1 VKWALQLLKLRDLL
15 FLEKRRFAANSL
27 AIIGDSFIIG
37 TIYVLITMASADILQ
52 TLGNKYSAEILDA
65 TDEPIS
71 AQELSDEL
79 GIPIATCYRRIDE
92 LTEHDLLELHD
103 NILSDDRRRI
113 KVYRRSVDEVRVDFE
128 EELTVHVEERSEIT
142 NKLDEAWRT
151 LSES

>member
-1 VKWALQLLKLRDLL
+1 
-15 FLEKRRFAANSL
+15 
-27 AIIGDSFIIG
+27 
-37 TIYVLITMASADILQ
+37 MASAELLQ

-71 AQELSDEL
+71 AQDLSDEL

-113 KVYRRSVDEVRVDFE
+113 KVYRRNVDEVRVDFDD
-128 EELTVHVEERSEIT
+128 ELTVEIEERSEVT

-151 LSES
+151 LSDG

>member
-1 VKWALQLLKLRDLL
+1 
-15 FLEKRRFAANSL
+15 
-27 AIIGDSFIIG
+27 
-37 TIYVLITMASADILQ
+37 MASADLLE

-65 TDEPIS
+65 TEEPRS

-79 GIPIATCYRRIDE
+79 DIPIATCYRRIDE

-113 KVYRRSVDEVRVDFE
+113 KVYRRNVEAIHVEFDSTLKVDI
-128 EELTVHVEERSEIT
+128 EERSEVA

>member
-1 VKWALQLLKLRDLL
+1 
-15 FLEKRRFAANSL
+15 
-27 AIIGDSFIIG
+27 
-37 TIYVLITMASADILQ
+37 MASAELLQ

-71 AQELSDEL
+71 AQDLSDEL
-79 GIPIATCYRRIDE
+79 EIPIATCYRRIDE

-113 KVYRRSVDEVRVDFE
+113 KVYRRN
-128 EELTVHVEERSEIT
+128 VEEITIDFDETLSVTVEDRTEVT

>member
-1 VKWALQLLKLRDLL
+1 
-15 FLEKRRFAANSL
+15 
-27 AIIGDSFIIG
+27 
-37 TIYVLITMASADILQ
+37 MASADVLQ
-52 TLGNKYSAEILDA
+52 TLGNKYSAEILNA
-65 TDEPIS
+65 TDEPQS

-113 KVYRRSVDEVRVDFE
+113 KVYRRNVDTVHIDFE
-128 EELTVHVEERSEIT
+128 ESLTVDIEERSEVT

-151 LSES
+151 LSEG

>member
-1 VKWALQLLKLRDLL
+1 M
-15 FLEKRRFAANSL
+15 S
-27 AIIGDSFIIG
+27 
-37 TIYVLITMASADILQ
+37 SADILQ

-65 TDEPIS
+65 TDEPVS

-113 KVYRRSVDEVRVDFE
+113 KVYRRNVDQVCVDFE
-128 EELTVHVEERSEIT
+128 EELSVDVEERSEVT

-151 LSES
+151 LSKR

>member
-1 VKWALQLLKLRDLL
+1 
-15 FLEKRRFAANSL
+15 
-27 AIIGDSFIIG
+27 
-37 TIYVLITMASADILQ
+37 MASAEILQ

-65 TDEPIS
+65 TDEPQS

-92 LTEHDLLELHD
+92 LTEHNLLELHD

-113 KVYRRSVDEVRVDFE
+113 KVYRRNVDQVHIDFE
-128 EELTVHVEERSEIT
+128 ESLTVEVEERTEVT

>member
-1 VKWALQLLKLRDLL
+1 
-15 FLEKRRFAANSL
+15 
-27 AIIGDSFIIG
+27 
-37 TIYVLITMASADILQ
+37 MATVELLQ

-65 TDEPIS
+65 TEEPRS

-79 GIPIATCYRRIDE
+79 EIPIATCYRRIDE

-113 KVYRRSVDEVRVDFE
+113 KVYRRNVDAIRVEFDEELSVD
-128 EELTVHVEERSEIT
+128 VEERSEVT

-151 LSES
+151 LSEG

>member
-1 VKWALQLLKLRDLL
+1 MVSVEL
-15 FLEKRRFAANSL
+15 
-27 AIIGDSFIIG
+27 
-37 TIYVLITMASADILQ
+37 LQ

-71 AQELSDEL
+71 AQDLSDEL
-79 GIPIATCYRRIDE
+79 EIPIATCYRRIDE

-113 KVYRRSVDEVRVDFE
+113 KVYRRNVDEVRVDFDDG
-128 EELTVHVEERSEIT
+128 LSVHVEERSEVT

-151 LSES
+151 LSDR

>member
-1 VKWALQLLKLRDLL
+1 
-15 FLEKRRFAANSL
+15 
-27 AIIGDSFIIG
+27 
-37 TIYVLITMASADILQ
+37 MASAEILQ

-65 TDEPIS
+65 TEEPAS

-92 LTEHDLLELHD
+92 LTEHGLLELHD

-113 KVYRRSVDEVRVDFE
+113 KVYRRNVDEVRVDFE
-128 EELTVHVEERSEIT
+128 DELSVHIEERTEVT

-151 LSES
+151 LSEG

>member
-1 VKWALQLLKLRDLL
+1 
-15 FLEKRRFAANSL
+15 
-27 AIIGDSFIIG
+27 
-37 TIYVLITMASADILQ
+37 MASAELLQ

-65 TDEPIS
+65 TDEPRS

-79 GIPIATCYRRIDE
+79 EIPIATCYRRIDE
-92 LTEHDLLELHD
+92 LTEHNLLELHD

-113 KVYRRSVDEVRVDFE
+113 KVYRRNVDAIRVEFDEEQLSVD
-128 EELTVHVEERSEIT
+128 VEERSEVT

>member
-1 VKWALQLLKLRDLL
+1 
-15 FLEKRRFAANSL
+15 
-27 AIIGDSFIIG
+27 
-37 TIYVLITMASADILQ
+37 MASEELLQ
-52 TLGNKYSAEILDA
+52 TLGNKYSAEILEA
-65 TDEPIS
+65 TDEPQS

-113 KVYRRSVDEVRVDFE
+113 KVYRRNVDAVRIEFDE
-128 EELTVHVEERSEIT
+128 TLTVDIDERTQVT